1 MSCTLSVLTSAPLSA
16 RNPKGQTAIWA
27 QHSGSRALPALQVSG
42 EAKYTDDMPLP
53 PGGLHAVLV
62 MSTKPH
68 ARLVSVDPSQ
78 ALMVGP
84 HACCCA
90 HRSMCTTLS
99 AGDTSSCPTAVSAA
113 ATSTPAACA

>member
-1 MSCTLSVLTSAPLSA
+1 MWV
-16 RNPKGQTAIWA
+16 
-27 QHSGSRALPALQVSG
+27 QHSGSLALPALQVSG

-78 ALMVGP
+78 ALKVGP
-84 HACCCA
+84 QACCCA
-90 HRSMCTTLS
+90 HRFMCTAPS
-99 AGDTSSCPTAVSAA
+99 ARNTSNCPTAVSAA